1 MKFSILHATARLPM
15 GWVDS
20 WREWSN
26 KMSPNSPHEVEY
38 ILCVHANDYGK
49 LPFEFLK
56 EQEESPTGIK
66 ITVIGRTG
74 KVCANASWN
83 AAAKV
88 STGDLLIL
96 NADDLFPCHYWDLE
110 LANACPLPTDQP
122 FVLHIGTGSPRDH
135 ELISHPIMSRALYS
149 QLGYIFYPEYESM
162 FGDDDLTELAVK
174 LNVVC
179 NARHIQFRHDNPLFT
194 GGEQDEVFK
203 YTNRDE
209 AYESG
214 RKILARRRAQNFG
227 LGTNAPA
234 QAQHNAVI
242 HSGRSIAVMIPGENF
257 SAAWVANWSVLLP
270 HIQQRFRTG
279 VSSGY
284 CSNVYIIR
292 ASMWETIKNEGHDF
306 ILWMD
311 DDNLLTG
318 EQFDML
324 VKDLDDNPDLDGV
337 VGWCWANSL
346 TDSRISCGRFI
357 KDGNGHLPLSVPFT
371 QEELQASPTD
381 LVPIQFS
388 GFPVVLLRGRA
399 IQKAGPLPFTPILVP
414 NVSWGMTGEDVSFFY
429 NAMTRGNARFA
440 VDRRVQVPHL
450 KLSPVVP
457 ATYKSPYHEA
467 HSEVVTREEP
477 SAESEQDNALT
488 LRKE

>member
-1 MKFSILHATARLPM
+1 M

-26 KMSPNSPHEVEY
+26 KMSPDSPHEVEY
-38 ILCVHANDYGK
+38 ILCVHASDYGK

-110 LANACPLPTDQP
+110 LANACPLPTDQE
-122 FVLHIGTGSPRDH
+122 FLLHVDTGSPRDY
-135 ELISHPIMSRALYS
+135 ELISHPVMSRGLYS
-149 QLGYIFYPEYESM
+149 RLGYMFYPEYESM
-162 FGDDDLTELAVK
+162 FGDDDLTELCAK
-174 LNVVC
+174 MNVIC
-179 NARHIQFRHDNPLFT
+179 NARHIQFRHENPLFT
-194 GGEQDEVFK
+194 NAPQDAVFQ
-203 YTNRDE
+203 YTNRQE
-209 AYESG
+209 AYDAG
-214 RKILARRRAQNFG
+214 RATLARRRAENFG

-234 QAQHNAVI
+234 QTAHNAVVRTGKI
-242 HSGRSIAVMIPGENF
+242 ISILTPGENY
-257 SAAWVANWSVLLP
+257 SSAWVSSWTSLQN
-270 HIQQRFRTG
+270 HIQARYVYRSQF
-279 VSSGY
+279 GY
-284 CSNVYIIR
+284 CSNVYIAR
-292 ASMWETIKNEGHDF
+292 ASMWEAMRQENQDYF
-306 ILWMD
+306 LWMD

-318 EQFDML
+318 AQFDML
-324 VKDLDDNPDLDGV
+324 MADLDDNPELDGV

-346 TDSRISCGRFI
+346 TDSRVSCGRFV
-357 KDGNGHLPLSVPFT
+357 KDSGSGQHLPLSVPFT
-371 QEELQASPTD
+371 QEELQAAPGD

-388 GFPVVLLRGRA
+388 GFPVVLLRARVM
-399 IQKAGPLPFTPILVP
+399 QLAGPLPFTPIIVP

-429 NAMTRGNARFA
+429 NAMTRGSARFA

-457 ATYKSPYHEA
+457 ATYKSPYHGA
-467 HSEVVTREEP
+467 DAVTVTREEP
-477 SAESEQDNALT
+477 NSISEAQPAVETIGSSTQT